1 MSNTKPGSE
10 NKSFFASKKE
20 IPTSST
26 ANSPTVGSPSSS
38 SSESSSTG
46 AQSQVN
52 QVKETIAKGNS
63 VLGKNIKFRGEL
75 IGTEDLHIEGVVE
88 GVVIMKGHNLSIGEE
103 GVLNANVHA
112 QNLTIHGKLTG
123 DVLADE
129 LIQVKSTA
137 IVKGNLT
144 APRIQLDDG
153 GKFRGSMDMTDT
165 DQEKKD
171 RLNDFKQKL
180 VHPHLP
186 KKGDSVKPQESNSN
200 KDAGKSSFNK
210 K

>member
-1 MSNTKPGSE
+1 MSNTNSGSE
-10 NKSFFASKKE
+10 NKSFFAGKKE
-20 IPTSST
+20 QSTTST
-26 ANSPTVGSPSSS
+26 ANSPTVGAPAT
-38 SSESSSTG
+38 STPTP
-46 AQSQVN
+46 AA
-52 QVKETIAKGNS
+52 QVKESLVKSSS

-75 IGTEDLHIEGVVE
+75 IGTEDLHIEGIVE
-88 GVVIMKGHNLSIGEE
+88 GVVIMEGHNLSIGEE
-103 GVLNANVHA
+103 GMLNANVHA

-186 KKGDSVKPQESNSN
+186 AKNEKSTPLDNSSN
-200 KDAGKSSFNK
+200 KNSGKPGFNK

>member
-26 ANSPTVGSPSSS
+26 ANSPTSGSPSSTTT
-38 SSESSSTG
+38 EPSTTN
-46 AQSQVN
+46 AQAQVN
-52 QVKETIAKGNS
+52 QVKETIASGSS

-137 IVKGNLT
+137 VVKGNLT

-180 VHPHLP
+180 IHPHLP
-186 KKGDSVKPQESNSN
+186 KKGDSEKSQESNSN
-200 KDAGKSSFNK
+200 KDAGKPSFNK